1 MNKKQAKMLRQF
13 ADRVTHAPGMTG
25 PVRWEVA
32 AYVDG
37 EKQCVDG
44 VFWLRSSAE
53 KRVAEIL
60 RRNGAEQTNEVELR
74 IDPVQG

>member
-25 PVRWEVA
+25 TVRWQVA

-37 EKQCVDG
+37 ELQCVDK
-44 VFWLRSSAE
+44 VFSTRDAAE
-53 KRVAEIL
+53 RHVAAIL